1 MPPVDAALRATA
13 FARKRRFIIAV
24 DGKTLGLA
32 LSGGGFRATLFGLG
46 SLWRL
51 NDAGLLGK
59 LDRITSV
66 SGGSIV
72 AGVLAHRWSQLTW
85 DDGRATN
92 FVPEIADPVRAF
104 CDKTIDIGSGLL
116 GLITPFKTAGDFLA
130 DRYAKSLFGKT
141 ALKDLPDARTPG
153 NPKFIFYATNLQT
166 GRSFRFR
173 QDMLADYML
182 GISSKTDV
190 PLAFAV
196 AASSAFPPVFSPIEL
211 ETDPA
216 SWKKGGNLPNVD
228 ALRKKIVLTDGGVYD
243 NMGLE
248 SLVDNADIVLVSDA
262 GAPMEIEEDPHG
274 DYLRQL
280 GRVRDILIDQTRAL
294 RKRWLIAEFEAG
306 RKRGAYWGV
315 GTSIESYGDATS
327 PFKDTTLTDDLVSV
341 PTRLARFEDETQ
353 GRLINWGFVLCD
365 VALRRRAK
373 VAIPTVTELPLPQ
386 WPLE

>member
-1 MPPVDAALRATA
+1 MAA
-13 FARKRRFIIAV
+13 
-24 DGKTLGLA
+24 DGKSLGLA

-51 NDAGLLGK
+51 NDTGLLGK

-72 AGVLAHRWSQLTW
+72 AGVLAHRWSKLTW
-85 DDGRATN
+85 ADGRATN
-92 FVPEIADPVRAF
+92 FVQEIAEPVQAF
-104 CDKTIDIGSGLL
+104 CDKTIDIGAGLL

-141 ALKDLPDARTPG
+141 VLKDLPDANKPG

-182 GISSKTDV
+182 GISSETDV

-216 SWKKGGNLPNVD
+216 SWKV
-228 ALRKKIVLTDGGVYD
+228 RKQPAQR
-243 NMGLE
+243 E
-248 SLVDNADIVLVSDA
+248 
-262 GAPMEIEEDPHG
+262 
-274 DYLRQL
+274 
-280 GRVRDILIDQTRAL
+280 RA
-294 RKRWLIAEFEAG
+294 A
-306 RKRGAYWGV
+306 
-315 GTSIESYGDATS
+315 
-327 PFKDTTLTDDLVSV
+327 
-341 PTRLARFEDETQ
+341 
-353 GRLINWGFVLCD
+353 
-365 VALRRRAK
+365 
-373 VAIPTVTELPLPQ
+373 
-386 WPLE
+386 

>member
-1 MPPVDAALRATA
+1 MT
-13 FARKRRFIIAV
+13 F
-24 DGKTLGLA
+24 DGKSLGLA

-51 NDAGLLGK
+51 NDVGLLGK

-85 DDGRATN
+85 DNGRATN
-92 FVPEIADPVRAF
+92 FVTEIADPVRAF
-104 CDKTIDIGSGLL
+104 CEKTIDIGAGLL
-116 GLITPFKTAGDFLA
+116 GLITPFKGAGDFLA
-130 DRYAKSLFGKT
+130 DRYTKSLFGKVM
-141 ALKDLPDARTPG
+141 LKDLPDARTPG

-182 GISSKTDV
+182 GVSSHTDV

-196 AASSAFPPVFSPIEL
+196 AASSAFPPIFSPIEL

-216 SWKKGGNLPNVD
+216 SWKQGGNLPNLD

-243 NMGLE
+243 NLGLE
-248 SLVDNADIVLVSDA
+248 SLVDNVDIVLVSDA

-294 RKRWLIAEFEAG
+294 RKRWLITEFESG

-315 GTSIESYGDATS
+315 GTSIESYGDASS

-341 PTRLARFEDETQ
+341 PTRLARFADGTQ

-365 VALRRRAK
+365 VALRRRAT
-373 VAIPTVTELPLPQ
+373 VAIPTATELPLPE